1 VPKWWDGR
9 RRRAGRRGHAEVDVN
24 EARQAGRAAAAA
36 DQGWP
41 RNSISSPGRAQ
52 EAKAA
57 ALREVVGWEKAD

>member
-1 VPKWWDGR
+1 M
-9 RRRAGRRGHAEVDVN
+9 DVN